1 MTKILFTHSYFY
13 RFDPKQWKTAQPY
26 PPYGTMYAAAVMREC
41 GFEVK
46 IFDTALRHSPA
57 ELLPVLEQERPQY
70 LVIYDD
76 GFNYLTK
83 MCLTRMREAAFEMAR
98 MGKAAGCTVIVN
110 SSDST
115 DHWEQYLAEGA
126 DFVILGEGEQTLREL
141 VVRLDVGRWTRDE
154 GRGTGDSRRWTL
166 DVGQGTG
173 DSAEQI
179 DFSSILGIA
188 YKLPPLTPHSSLLTP
203 HSSPLTPHRSLLTP
217 PRPVLHDLDSLP
229 DPAWDLVDLEPYRQ
243 IWLRAHGHWT
253 LNLATTR
260 GCPYKCNWCAK
271 PIYGNRYNS
280 RSPERVA
287 AEIEML
293 TTRYGVRQF
302 WMADDIF
309 GLKPGWVQR
318 FRDVVQ
324 ERGLHF
330 EYKIQSRVDL
340 LLKEDT
346 IDALAASGL
355 RQVWV
360 GAESGSQ
367 KILDAMDKG
376 TTVEE
381 IHEATALMKKKGIVV
396 CFFLQFGYLGETKED
411 IAATLQMVETLLP
424 HDIGISVSYPLPGT
438 KFYEKVQG
446 MLGEKQNWAVSDD
459 LAMMYPATYPPAY
472 YRRLHRLVHKRFRLR
487 QGQAA
492 LRQLLQTGRGNLRR
506 ALRTLYYAP
515 AAAVDAWRLD
525 RLAE

>member
-1 MTKILFTHSYFY
+1 MSKILFTHSYFY

-26 PPYGTMYAAAVMREC
+26 PPYGTLSAAAVMREC

-46 IFDTALRHSPA
+46 LFDTALRKSPA
-57 ELLPVLEQERPQY
+57 ELLPVLEKERPHY

-83 MCLTRMREAAFEMAR
+83 MCLTRMREAAFDMAK

-115 DHWEQYLAEGA
+115 DHYEEYLRQGA
-126 DFVILGEGEQTLREL
+126 DFVILGEGEATLREL
-141 VVRLDVGRWTRDE
+141 IATVGGTRH
-154 GRGTGDSRRWTL
+154 TVHGD
-166 DVGQGTG
+166 
-173 DSAEQI
+173 AEI
-179 DFSSILGIA
+179 DFSKIPGIA
-188 YKLPPLTPHSSLLTP
+188 YSLAQ
-203 HSSPLTPHRSLLTP
+203 SPNHPITRTAS
-217 PRPVLHDLDSLP
+217 RPVLHDLDSLP
-229 DPAWDLVDLEPYRQ
+229 DPAWDLVDIASYKQ
-243 IWLRAHGHWT
+243 IWLRQHGYFS

-260 GCPYKCNWCAK
+260 GCPFKCNWCAK

-280 RSPERVA
+280 RSPERVV

-293 TTRYGVRQF
+293 MEKFGARHF
-302 WMADDIF
+302 WMSDDIF

-318 FRDVVQ
+318 FRDLVL
-324 ERGLHF
+324 EKNLRF

-376 TTVEE
+376 TKVEE
-381 IHEATALMKKKGIVV
+381 IREATKLLKKKGIEV
-396 CFFLQFGYLGETKED
+396 CFFLQFGYLGETKAD
-411 IAATLQMVETLLP
+411 IEATLNLVEELLP
-424 HDIGISVSYPLPGT
+424 DDIGISVSYPLPGT
-438 KFYEKVQG
+438 KFYEKVKNL
-446 MLGEKQNWAVSDD
+446 LGEKQNWTVSDD
-459 LAMMYPATYPPAY
+459 LAMMYPATYPPAF

-487 QGQAA
+487 QGREEFQKFRSTGQA
-492 LRQLLQTGRGNLRR
+492 NFRR
-506 ALRTLYYAP
+506 ALKTLYYFP
-515 AAAVDAWRLD
+515 AAAFDSWRLE
-525 RLAE
+525 RLEKINPDAPGL

>member
-1 MTKILFTHSYFY
+1 MTSILFTHSYFY
-13 RFDPKQWKTAQPY
+13 RFDPKQWKNAQPY
-26 PPYGTMYAAAVMREC
+26 PPYGTLCAAALMREC
-41 GFEVK
+41 GYDVSL
-46 IFDTALRHSPA
+46 FDTALKHSA
-57 ELLPVLEQERPQY
+57 GALLPVLEKERPRY

-98 MGKAAGCTVIVN
+98 MGKAADCIVIAN

-115 DHWEQYLAEGA
+115 DHYEEYLQQGV
-126 DFVILGEGEQTLREL
+126 DFVILGEGEATLRAL
-141 VVRLDVGRWTRDE
+141 ILALDSGET
-154 GRGTGDSRRWTL
+154 
-166 DVGQGTG
+166 
-173 DSAEQI
+173 
-179 DFSSILGIA
+179 DFSNILGLAYTSTIINRPSSIA
-188 YKLPPLTPHSSLLTP
+188 NSKSKIQN
-203 HSSPLTPHRSLLTP
+203 P
-217 PRPVLHDLDSLP
+217 PRPVIHDLDSLP
-229 DPAWDLVDLEPYRQ
+229 DPAWDLVDMEAYRQ
-243 IWLRAHGHWT
+243 IWMEHHGYFS

-293 TTRYGVRQF
+293 IDRYGVRYF
-302 WMADDIF
+302 WMSDDIF
-309 GLKPGWVQR
+309 GLKPAWTQR
-318 FRDVVQ
+318 FREVVEAKQ
-324 ERGLHF
+324 LKF
-330 EYKIQSRVDL
+330 QYKIQSRVDL

-376 TTVEE
+376 TRVEE
-381 IHEATALMKKKGIVV
+381 IAGATKLLKKKGIEV

-411 IAATLQMVETLLP
+411 IEATMRMVEALQP

-438 KFYEKVQG
+438 KFYEKVRS
-446 MLGEKQNWAVSDD
+446 MLGEKQNWEVSDD
-459 LAMMYPATYPPAY
+459 LAMMYPATFQPAY
-472 YRRLHRLVHKRFRLR
+472 YRRLHRLVHKRFRLQ
-487 QGQAA
+487 QGRAEWQKILGGQKA
-492 LRQLLQTGRGNLRR
+492 NLRR
-506 ALRTLYYAP
+506 VFRALYYAP
-515 AAAVDAWRLD
+515 AATLDAWRLR
-525 RLAE
+525 RLEKPVSNA